1 MEATL
6 RTLRIVH
13 GAMMIA
19 AFMYVWLAE
28 KLNAGHSPRD
38 IKAMYVGI
46 AAITLLMVFSALFLR
61 RRFVAQSAELLRVD
75 ANNSAAVMRWRTGQ
89 IVSQAP
95 ARFSPRHF
103 MSAVSCYSS
112 LFFRNDLNL
121 TPLFNSW

>member
-1 MEATL
+1 
-6 RTLRIVH
+6 
-13 GAMMIA
+13 MMIA

-89 IVSQAP
+89 IVGFGVAEAVVLYGLVVRFAGASTVQSAP
-95 ARFSPRHF
+95 FY
-103 MSAVSCYSS
+103 VGGIL
-112 LFFRNDLNL
+112 LFLAFFPQR
-121 TPLFNSW
+121 P